1 MKARGPS
8 SGLMS
13 KQAVVA
19 RDLETLIPPSL
30 LSRPPFFFLDAPDW
44 DGHEAP
50 RLMSKQALV
59 AGAGKEPESI
69 RSYAWSDE
77 MEKIK

>member
-1 MKARGPS
+1 MLPSPPLASLFPS
-8 SGLMS
+8 S
-13 KQAVVA
+13 
-19 RDLETLIPPSL
+19 P
-30 LSRPPFFFLDAPDW
+30 LSFLDAPDW

-77 MEKIK
+77 KEKIK